1 MCEFLSFYAALSW
14 CLSTPATLD
23 SWCRVHCW
31 TSQSRHYWLL
41 YDAVVIKAMLQCSMY
56 TVQYS
61 KRQVLC
67 ADALLYNP
75 LVVLYLNVPDMYS
88 IIMKPFYHSFVSADW
103 FEVGL
108 LFGVHEARCPVTS
121 VSSNVFWRVA
131 WHLVLQSSC
140 LQSVEVHFFSG
151 IHHLKPS
158 CLKFWFA
165 ELCGWINRDV
175 FTPWAAQQ

>member
-1 MCEFLSFYAALSW
+1 
-14 CLSTPATLD
+14 
-23 SWCRVHCW
+23 
-31 TSQSRHYWLL
+31 
-41 YDAVVIKAMLQCSMY
+41 MLQCSMY

-108 LFGVHEARCPVTS
+108 LFGVH
-121 VSSNVFWRVA
+121 
-131 WHLVLQSSC
+131 
-140 LQSVEVHFFSG
+140 
-151 IHHLKPS
+151 
-158 CLKFWFA
+158 
-165 ELCGWINRDV
+165 
-175 FTPWAAQQ
+175 